1 MDEFEEV
8 IDGCH
13 IEINAPPDNNEDYF
27 NRKPHYTVNLQ
38 PIVNCSLKLIH
49 VSFGDPG
56 SIHDA
61 RVLRL
66 SRLFDLG
73 ENKRILTSPKKIVSG
88 TEIPPLITG
97 DSAYQLLKWLVKPY
111 PDRGHLTPDEREF
124 NKKLSAAR
132 SVVERAFGMLKG
144 RWRLLLKKVEQ
155 QTRTLRKT
163 VLAACVLHN
172 ICVDCGDSDSDDN
185 DSEDDYEGPLREGG
199 AEVREALKNF
209 VWDNL

>member
-1 MDEFEEV
+1 MKF
-8 IDGCH
+8 
-13 IEINAPPDNNEDYF
+13 
-27 NRKPHYTVNLQ
+27 
-38 PIVNCSLKLIH
+38 IH
-49 VSFGDPG
+49 VSFGYPG

-66 SRLFDLG
+66 SGLFDLG
-73 ENKRILTSPKKIVSG
+73 ENEQILTSPKKIVSG
-88 TEIPPLITG
+88 TEIPPLIIG
-97 DSAYQLLKWLVKPY
+97 DSAYPLLKWLVKPY
-111 PDRGHLTPDEREF
+111 PDRGNLTPDEREF

-155 QTRTLRKT
+155 QTRTLTKT

-172 ICVDCGDSDSDDN
+172 ICVDHGDLYDCSDSDSDDS
-185 DSEDDYEGPLREGG
+185 DSEDDNEGSLREGG